1 MSQSAGLCPSCKVPR
16 PAPTLTSTLTPVPGN
31 DAETVY
37 APVSTSEAFDPDST
51 YFVAPPSG
59 HVAGN
64 GADAAAHEAPTGFD
78 HLRDPGD
85 TTGLP
90 PPDVDRTTW
99 VDPEGE
105 AATGP
110 GDPRA
115 AATGGGV
122 RQTAAMRAAEG
133 PLSVGQQFG
142 VRYIVVRLLGIG
154 GMGAVYQAW
163 DSELAVMVAVKVVRP
178 EVTKDP
184 VAARDIERR
193 FKQELLLA
201 RQVTHR
207 NVVRIHDMGEIDG
220 IKYITMPFI
229 EGDDLAT
236 VLRKSGR
243 LPVAAVMAIARQ
255 VASGLKAAH
264 DAGVVHRDLKPAN
277 VMIEKDAEA
286 IIMDFGIARM
296 ASSDQKAAAAAAA
309 TARRGGPLPALVES
323 ELTRVAATRKAATVA
338 GAIVG
343 TIAYMAP
350 EQARGEEVDERVD
363 IYAFGLILYDL
374 LIGRRRIDDAAG
386 GAVADLQKRLEQA
399 TPPVKSVVPEV
410 PEPLNRFVSR
420 CIEPEAA
427 KRFGSTAEMLEAL
440 SRLDDRGKLR
450 PVKRAVGL
458 PLAAAVATA
467 LLALTGAVYWY
478 TRPPVQHENVVVV
491 IADIVNRTGDPAFD
505 RTLEP
510 VMKRA
515 LDEST
520 FITAYE
526 RSGMR
531 SFGVTPTAA
540 LTEAAAQKVAL
551 EQGLGAV
558 VSGSIQRQGTSYQV
572 EVKAR
577 RTVTGDELVNAQARA
592 SSKDQVLPVATGLMA
607 RVRNALGDDDSESA
621 QQFAASLSTSLEVV
635 RPYAAAV
642 TAASANKFEEALQH
656 ALKAIEIDK
665 NFGLGYLIAANQFS
679 NLGRSADEL
688 KYLKM
693 ATEHLD
699 GMTERERY
707 HVRGAYGLATND
719 YQQCVKEYS
728 DAIARYR
735 ADISGRN
742 QLALCLTHQRQMRRA
757 VELMRE
763 VVQILPSQPLFR
775 DNLSL
780 YLNYASDFQQA
791 EQEARAVKGSDAY
804 AVLALAFAQ
813 LGQGQRAEAKQTYE
827 MLAGIRRRGKSFSTS
842 GLGDLAA
849 YEGRYADAARILRAA
864 VAEDLAAEDTDS
876 AAAKLMSL
884 ASAELSR
891 GRNAAAIQAADEAL
905 KYGHDIRTRFLAAR
919 TFAEAGDPDRARPL
933 VEALDNEYYEEPRAY
948 AKIVQGVLALKRG
961 DARRAVISLREANQ
975 LFETWLGL
983 FDLGRASLEAGLYAQ
998 ADSAFDA
1005 CLNARRGEALSLFL
1019 DEQPTYAYLAP
1030 VHYYLGRARQELKSA
1045 RYGDAYREYIAL
1057 RGDSKDDQLLPEV
1070 RKRAGL

>member
-1 MSQSAGLCPSCKVPR
+1 MSQSAGQCPSCKAPR
-16 PAPTLTSTLTPVPGN
+16 SVPTLTSTLTPVPG

-37 APVSTSEAFDPDST
+37 LPVSSPESFDPDKT
-51 YFVAPPSG
+51 YFVPQQGKAG
-59 HVAGN
+59 GGN
-64 GADAAAHEAPTGFD
+64 GAGIDTHEVPTGFD
-78 HLRDPGD
+78 RLKDSGD

-90 PPDVDRTTW
+90 PPPDADGTVW
-99 VDPEGE
+99 VAPEGE
-105 AATGP
+105 AATAL

-115 AATGGGV
+115 NATGGGV

-133 PLSVGQQFG
+133 PLHVGQQFG
-142 VRYIVVRLLGIG
+142 SRYIIVRLLGIG

-178 EVTKDP
+178 EVTKDKS
-184 VAARDIERR
+184 AAQEIERR

-229 EGDDLAT
+229 EGEDLAT
-236 VLRKSGR
+236 VLRKTGR
-243 LPVAAVMAIARQ
+243 LPIEKVMAIARQ

-286 IIMDFGIARM
+286 IIMDFGIART
-296 ASSDQKAAAAAAA
+296 ASDQKAAAAAAAA

-323 ELTRVAATRKAATVA
+323 ELTRVAATMRAATVA

-343 TIAYMAP
+343 TVAYMAP
-350 EQARGEEVDERVD
+350 EQARGEDVDQRVD

-374 LIGRRRIDDAAG
+374 LIGKRRVDDASG
-386 GAVADLQKRLEQA
+386 GAVADLQKRLEHA
-399 TPPVKSVVPEV
+399 PPPVKTVAPDVPEA
-410 PEPLNRFVSR
+410 LNRFVSR
-420 CIEPEAA
+420 CIEPEAE
-427 KRFGSTAEMLEAL
+427 KRFGSTAAMLEAL
-440 SRLDDRGKLR
+440 ARLDDRGKLR
-450 PVKRAVGL
+450 PIKRAVGL
-458 PLAAAVATA
+458 PLAVAVATA

-478 TRPPVQHENVVVV
+478 TLPPVQHENVVVV
-491 IADIVNRTGDPAFD
+491 IADIVNQTGDAAFD

-515 LDEST
+515 LDNST

-531 SFGVTPTAA
+531 SFGVSPTNP
-540 LTEAAAQKVAL
+540 LTEAGAQKVAL

-558 VSGSIQRQGTSYQV
+558 VSGALQRQGSSYQV
-572 EVKAR
+572 TVKAK
-577 RTVTGDELVNAQARA
+577 RTITGDELVNAQARA
-592 SSKDQVLPVATGLMA
+592 SSKDQVLTVATGLMG

-621 QQFAASLSTSLEVV
+621 QQFAASLSSSLAVV
-635 RPYAAAV
+635 QPYAAAV
-642 TAASANKFEEALQH
+642 SAASANRPEEALQH

-665 NFGLGYLIAANQFS
+665 NFGLGYLIAANQYS
-679 NLGRSADEL
+679 NLGRSSDEL

-735 ADISGRN
+735 ADVSGRN
-742 QLALCLTHQRQMRRA
+742 QLALCLSHQRELRRA

-763 VVQILPSQPLFR
+763 VVKILPSQPLFR
-775 DNLSL
+775 DNLAL
-780 YLNYASDFQQA
+780 YLNYASDFAQA
-791 EQEARAVKGSDAY
+791 EQEARAVKGADAY
-804 AVLALAFAQ
+804 ATLAIAFAQ
-813 LGQGQRAEAKQTYE
+813 IGQGQRAEAMKTYE
-827 MLAGIRRRGKSFSTS
+827 ALGGIRRGKSMSTS

-849 YEGRYADAARILRAA
+849 YEGRYADAVRILRAA
-864 VAEDLAAEDTDS
+864 VAEDLAAEDIDS
-876 AAAKLMSL
+876 AAAKLTSI
-884 ASAELSR
+884 AAAELAR
-891 GRNAAAIQAADEAL
+891 GRGAAAIQAAEEAL
-905 KYGHDIRTRFLAAR
+905 KYGQDIRTRFLAAR

-1005 CLNARRGEALSLFL
+1005 CLNARRGEALALFL
-1019 DEQPTYAYLAP
+1019 DEQPTIAYLAP
-1030 VHYYLGRARQELKSA
+1030 VHYYLGRARQELKST
-1045 RYGDAYREYIAL
+1045 RYAESYRAYLAL
-1057 RGDSKDDQLLPEV
+1057 RGESKDDVLLPDA
-1070 RKRAGL
+1070 RKRVGL